1 MAAYKPD
8 LLRESINSILNQS
21 YKNFELI
28 IIDDASPYDLFSII
42 KEYTD
47 PRIRYYRLQKNAGQS
62 YARNLGVGLAHGEF
76 IAFQDDDDTWDS
88 EKLEIQIENLGENDF
103 CFTAFERNGERWPNN
118 SFEMQ
123 NLYEELLKRPL
134 ITTGTLLL
142 KKDLFN
148 KVDGFDPGMRNI
160 EDYDLS
166 LRIGKIGKGVYID
179 KILLHQG
186 ECDEHVSGDSNC
198 NEGLRI
204 RCLLFKKHW
213 NDIVYLNLIEEWFSG
228 LMRFEEYCD
237 RIVFEYEIGK
247 VKEFI
252 NNKFS
257 DSKFISENNCD
268 TVRKLVEMAVDI
280 GLEFKTNSPVLQSRQ
295 YSDESLKI
303 VDDGVD
309 NYELLKIFQNE
320 IAPSCINFSN
330 SNFMG
335 FPDAGN
341 SIAGTLGAVLA
352 DFMQQNL
359 INETYCAP
367 MATHMEIEVIK
378 TLRKVAGYDITRDIN
393 KIEDVGGIITYGGTG
408 SNCIAMLLARNQ
420 YWKLHKKSNNY
431 KVIIPKG
438 IGHYSIGSSLRWL
451 GSGEL
456 IEIETNGYRYNLH
469 ALEKVLLE
477 EKGNIAAIIAYAG
490 DSRTMTIEY
499 LDQVSKL
506 VKKYDDSIWCHADAC
521 HGFSLLF
528 SKELRYKMNGVQNF
542 DSISCDPHKV
552 LAIPYCCGALLL
564 KNPNKFNL
572 ISSESDLIMNEPL
585 AFGKITPFIGSKSWV
600 SLKLWFVLK
609 NLGINGIGRMI
620 EKRRN
625 MALSFEHLLLENS
638 NFIIL
643 NEVDYNSVV
652 FIWKGKYNPDEVE
665 TLNKINQLIYTKMK
679 ENGRY
684 YLHQFPIKNLSN
696 NATLGKTYWVLR
708 YMSGN
713 DNITQDDQKQAIDYL
728 DQLGK
733 QISSEIVV

>member
-1 MAAYKPD
+1 
-8 LLRESINSILNQS
+8 
-21 YKNFELI
+21 
-28 IIDDASPYDLFSII
+28 
-42 KEYTD
+42 
-47 PRIRYYRLQKNAGQS
+47 
-62 YARNLGVGLAHGEF
+62 
-76 IAFQDDDDTWDS
+76 
-88 EKLEIQIENLGENDF
+88 
-103 CFTAFERNGERWPNN
+103 
-118 SFEMQ
+118 
-123 NLYEELLKRPL
+123 
-134 ITTGTLLL
+134 
-142 KKDLFN
+142 
-148 KVDGFDPGMRNI
+148 
-160 EDYDLS
+160 
-166 LRIGKIGKGVYID
+166 
-179 KILLHQG
+179 
-186 ECDEHVSGDSNC
+186 
-198 NEGLRI
+198 
-204 RCLLFKKHW
+204 
-213 NDIVYLNLIEEWFSG
+213 
-228 LMRFEEYCD
+228 
-237 RIVFEYEIGK
+237 
-247 VKEFI
+247 
-252 NNKFS
+252 
-257 DSKFISENNCD
+257 
-268 TVRKLVEMAVDI
+268 
-280 GLEFKTNSPVLQSRQ
+280 
-295 YSDESLKI
+295 
-303 VDDGVD
+303 
-309 NYELLKIFQNE
+309 
-320 IAPSCINFSN
+320 
-330 SNFMG
+330 
-335 FPDAGN
+335 
-341 SIAGTLGAVLA
+341 
-352 DFMQQNL
+352 
-359 INETYCAP
+359 
-367 MATHMEIEVIK
+367 
-378 TLRKVAGYDITRDIN
+378 
-393 KIEDVGGIITYGGTG
+393 
-408 SNCIAMLLARNQ
+408 
-420 YWKLHKKSNNY
+420 
-431 KVIIPKG
+431 
-438 IGHYSIGSSLRWL
+438 
-451 GSGEL
+451 
-456 IEIETNGYRYNLH
+456 
-469 ALEKVLLE
+469 
-477 EKGNIAAIIAYAG
+477 
-490 DSRTMTIEY
+490 MTIEY